1 VNLEDVTADVVEQFQ
16 IPAEEKGLT
25 LTSLCEQGTFAL
37 ADRTQIERMLSN
49 LLSNA
54 VKYTPAGGSIIVRAG
69 IDPEARGWSRVVVE
83 DSGVGIAPEDL
94 PHIFDRFY
102 RVRNPQTNKIEGL
115 GLGLSFVAWIVSA
128 HGGDI
133 NVESNPGKGSRFD
146 IHLPAAADVS
156 QITAESTR
164 ESVSL

>member
-1 VNLEDVTADVVEQFQ
+1 VVDQFQ

-25 LTSLCEQGTFAL
+25 LTALLDEGTLAL

-54 VKYTPAGGSIIVRAG
+54 VKYTPKGGSINVRVG
-69 IDPEARGWSRVVVE
+69 LDPEHTGWVRIVVE
-83 DSGVGIAPEDL
+83 DTGVGIAPENL
-94 PHIFDRFY
+94 PHIFDRFF

-115 GLGLSFVAWIVSA
+115 GLGLSFVSWIVSA

-133 NVESNPGKGSRFD
+133 HVESSPGKGSRFD
-146 IHLPAAADVS
+146 IRLPAAPVAP
-156 QITAESTR
+156 QTATEPAP
-164 ESVSL
+164 ESVTP